1 MPRLAGKTAVITGA
15 ARGIGAA
22 IAARFGAEGCSLAL
36 ADIDEPTLA
45 DTGAWLSADGARVV
59 AVRADVTD
67 QADVEALFSA
77 AESQFGAVDVVVNNA
92 GIFANV
98 RFEEMTDDQWNAM
111 LRVNAGGVFAVSQ
124 TAIRRWLAQ
133 ERPGVLVNMASVSA
147 RVAFTDSAHYSASKA
162 AVAALTRCL
171 AAEFGPFGI
180 RANAIAPGII
190 ATDMTA
196 DGLTDEELS
205 AAWTL
210 RIPSRRFGTA
220 EDVAQLAVFLASP
233 ESGYINGEVITVDGG
248 AAPSWPKPSD
258 QDRGQSTPGSG

>member
-1 MPRLAGKTAVITGA
+1 MASRLAGKTAVITGA

-22 IAARFGAEGCSLAL
+22 IAAQFAAEGCSLVVS
-36 ADIDEPTLA
+36 DIDEPALA
-45 DTGAWLSADGARVV
+45 GAEARLSADGARVV
-59 AVRADVTD
+59 KVRADVTD
-67 QADVEALFSA
+67 RADVEALFTA
-77 AESQFGAVDVVVNNA
+77 AESQFGAVDIVVNNA
-92 GIFANV
+92 GIFGNV
-98 RFEEMTDDQWNAM
+98 RFEEMTDDQWDAM

-124 TAIRRWLAQ
+124 TAIRRWLAHG
-133 ERPGVLVNMASVSA
+133 RPGVLVNMASVSA

-171 AAEFGPFGI
+171 AAEFGPVGI

-190 ATDMTA
+190 ETEITA

-233 ESGYINGEVITVDGG
+233 ESSYINGEVITVDGG
-248 AAPSWPKPSD
+248 ASPNWPKPSD
-258 QDRGQSTPGSG
+258 QTRTPRP

>member
-1 MPRLAGKTAVITGA
+1 MAPRLAGKTAVITGA

-22 IAARFGAEGCSLAL
+22 IAARFAAEGCSLVV

-45 DTGAWLSADGARVV
+45 GTAARLSAGGARVV
-59 AVRADVTD
+59 GVRADVTD
-67 QADVEALFSA
+67 RADVEALFSA

-92 GIFANV
+92 GIFGNV
-98 RFEEMTDDQWNAM
+98 RFEEMTDDQWDAM

-124 TAIRRWLAQ
+124 TAIRRWLAHG
-133 ERPGVLVNMASVSA
+133 RPGVLVNMASVSA

-171 AAEFGPFGI
+171 AAEFGPAGI

-190 ATDMTA
+190 ETEMTA

-210 RIPSRRFGTA
+210 RIPSRRFGTV

-233 ESGYINGEVITVDGG
+233 ESSYINGEVITLDGG
-248 AAPSWPKPSD
+248 ASPNWPKPSD
-258 QDRGQSTPGSG
+258 QTRTPRP

>member
-22 IAARFGAEGCSLAL
+22 IAARFAAEGCSLAL

-45 DTGAWLSADGARVV
+45 DTGARLSAAGARVV

-67 QADVEALFSA
+67 RADVEALFSA
-77 AESQFGAVDVVVNNA
+77 AESQFGPVDVVVNNA
-92 GIFANV
+92 GVFANV
-98 RFEEMTDDQWNAM
+98 RFEEMTDDQWDTM
-111 LRVNAGGVFAVSQ
+111 LRVNAGGVFVVSQ

-133 ERPGVLVNMASVSA
+133 GRPGVLVNMSSVSA

-162 AVAALTRCL
+162 AVAALTRGL

-190 ATDMTA
+190 ETEMTA
-196 DGLTDEELS
+196 AGLTDEELS

-210 RIPSRRFGTA
+210 RIPSRRFGTI

>member
-1 MPRLAGKTAVITGA
+1 MPRLAGQTAVITGA

-22 IAARFGAEGCSLAL
+22 IAARFAAEGCSLAL
-36 ADIDEPTLA
+36 SDIDEPTLA
-45 DTGAWLSADGARVV
+45 DTAARLSAAGARVI

-67 QADVEALFSA
+67 RVAVEALLEA

-98 RFEEMTDDQWNAM
+98 RFEEMTDDQWDTM
-111 LRVNAGGVFAVSQ
+111 LRVNAGGVFVVSQ
-124 TAIRRWLAQ
+124 TAIRRWLAHG
-133 ERPGVLVNMASVSA
+133 RPGVLVNMASVSA

-171 AAEFGPFGI
+171 AAEFGPAGI

-190 ATDMTA
+190 ETEMTA
-196 DGLTDEELS
+196 AGLADEELS
-205 AAWTL
+205 AAWKL

-220 EDVAQLAVFLASP
+220 EDVARLAVFLASP
-233 ESGYINGEVITVDGG
+233 ESDYINGEVITVDGG
-248 AAPSWPKPSD
+248 ATPSWPKPSD
-258 QDRGQSTPGSG
+258 QDRSPSTPGSG

>member
-1 MPRLAGKTAVITGA
+1 MASRLAGKTAVITGA

-22 IAARFGAEGCSLAL
+22 IAAQFAAEGCSLVVS
-36 ADIDEPTLA
+36 DIDEPTLA
-45 DTGAWLSADGARVV
+45 GAEARLSADGARVV
-59 AVRADVTD
+59 GVRADVTD
-67 QADVEALFSA
+67 RADVEALFA
-77 AESQFGAVDVVVNNA
+77 ASESRFGAVDVVVNNA
-92 GIFANV
+92 GIFGNV
-98 RFEEMTDDQWNAM
+98 RFEEMTDDQWDAM

-124 TAIRRWLAQ
+124 TAIRRWLARG
-133 ERPGVLVNMASVSA
+133 RPGVLVNMSSVSA

-171 AAEFGPFGI
+171 AAEFGPVGI

-190 ATDMTA
+190 ETEMTA

-233 ESGYINGEVITVDGG
+233 ESSYINGEVITVDGG
-248 AAPSWPKPSD
+248 ASPNWPKPSD
-258 QDRGQSTPGSG
+258 QTRTPRP

>member
-1 MPRLAGKTAVITGA
+1 MPRLAGQTAVITGA

-22 IAARFGAEGCSLAL
+22 IAARFAAEGCSLAL
-36 ADIDEPTLA
+36 SDIDEPTLA
-45 DTGAWLSADGARVV
+45 DTGARLSAAGARVV

-67 QADVEALFSA
+67 RVAVEALLEA

-92 GIFANV
+92 GVFANV
-98 RFEEMTDDQWNAM
+98 RFEEMTDDQWNTM
-111 LRVNAGGVFAVSQ
+111 LRVNAGGVFVVSQ
-124 TAIRRWLAQ
+124 TAIRRWLAHG
-133 ERPGVLVNMASVSA
+133 RPGVLVNMSSVSA

-171 AAEFGPFGI
+171 AAEFGPAGI

-190 ATDMTA
+190 ETEMTA

-210 RIPSRRFGTA
+210 RIPSRRFGAA
-220 EDVAQLAVFLASP
+220 EDVARLAVFLASP
-233 ESGYINGEVITVDGG
+233 ESDYINGEVITVDGG
-248 AAPSWPKPSD
+248 ATPSWPKPSD
-258 QDRGQSTPGSG
+258 QDRSPSTPGA

>member
-1 MPRLAGKTAVITGA
+1 MPRLEGRTAVITGA

-22 IAARFGAEGCSLAL
+22 IAARFAAEGCSLAL
-36 ADIDEPTLA
+36 SDIDEPTLA
-45 DTGAWLSADGARVV
+45 DTGARLSAAGARVV

-67 QADVEALFSA
+67 RVAVEALLEA
-77 AESQFGAVDVVVNNA
+77 AESQFGAVDIVVNNA

-98 RFEEMTDDQWNAM
+98 RFEEMTDDQWDTM
-111 LRVNAGGVFAVSQ
+111 LRVNAGGVFVVSQ
-124 TAIRRWLAQ
+124 TAIRRWLAHG
-133 ERPGVLVNMASVSA
+133 RPGVLVNMASVSA

-171 AAEFGPFGI
+171 AAEFGPAGI

-190 ATDMTA
+190 ETEMTA

-205 AAWTL
+205 AAWKL

-220 EDVAQLAVFLASP
+220 EDVARLAVFLASP
-233 ESGYINGEVITVDGG
+233 DSDYINGEVITIDGG
-248 AAPSWPKPSD
+248 ATPSWPKPSD
-258 QDRGQSTPGSG
+258 QDRSPSPPGSV